1 MSEKKQIKVQL
12 DYLNPYLKRYDRDGN
27 RLPEPIAMSA
37 YRVSGDEDA
46 IALWEKTQDVLI
58 KEKDDEGNETENY
71 LFFTSEY
78 HAKKSFEMHANAKET
93 GFYIPTS
100 AQTFELMQK
109 RQKANRG
116 TSRLAKLQAEVAC
129 TEDEL
134 GTSID
139 AKVLNAFALM
149 QNVTSQ
155 APAQPSTQEQSQ
167 DSGPED
173 TSEETPVEPPLVQS
187 ETVDEAT
194 IEPKA
199 KKVKKAIDAE

>member
-12 DYLNPYLKRYDRDGN
+12 DYLNPYLKRWDREGN
-27 RLPEPIAMSA
+27 RLPEAIAMSV

-46 IALWEKTQDVLI
+46 LALWEKTQDVLI
-58 KEKDDEGNETENY
+58 KEKDDEGNETDNY

-116 TSRLAKLQAEVAC
+116 ISKLAKLQAEVAC

-139 AKVLNAFALM
+139 PKVLNAFALM
-149 QNVTSQ
+149 QNVISQ
-155 APAQPSTQEQSQ
+155 EPAQPSTQEQSQ
-167 DSGPED
+167 DNGV
-173 TSEETPVEPPLVQS
+173 EETLVEPPIVQG
-187 ETVDEAT
+187 EDIDEEET

-199 KKVKKAIDAE
+199 KKAKKAIDGE